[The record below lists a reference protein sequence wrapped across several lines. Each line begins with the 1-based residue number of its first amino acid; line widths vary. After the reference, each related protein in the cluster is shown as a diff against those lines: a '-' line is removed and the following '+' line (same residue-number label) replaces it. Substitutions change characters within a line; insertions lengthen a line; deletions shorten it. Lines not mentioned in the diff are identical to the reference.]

1 MEKCTNLI
9 FQGFATLPD
18 AGVPEREV
26 ESFRKSVCE
35 VKKFASRKFCGPD
48 FNFIENVEC
57 TDEVVIDGTYQ
68 SILTGT
74 LSVIVHLE
82 KDEDIGA
89 VVEIFL
95 KEAKRANLL
104 NVRGK
109 AYRNYWA

>member
-1 MEKCTNLI
+1 MEKCTKLI
-9 FQGFATLPD
+9 FQGFVTLPT
-18 AGVPEREV
+18 AGMPEQEV
-26 ESFRKSVCE
+26 ESFRKSVSRI
-35 VKKFASRKFCGPD
+35 KKFASRKFCGPD

-57 TDEVVIDGTYQ
+57 EDEVVIEGTYQ

-74 LSVIVHLE
+74 LSIIVHLE
-82 KDEDIGA
+82 NDADIGE

-95 KEAKRANLL
+95 KEAKQANFL

>member
-1 MEKCTNLI
+1 MEKCTKLI
-9 FQGFATLPD
+9 FQGFATLPN

-26 ESFRKSVCE
+26 DSFRKSVSE
-35 VKKFASRKFCGPD
+35 IKKFATRKFCGPD
-48 FNFIENVEC
+48 YNFIENVEC
-57 TDEVVIDGTYQ
+57 EDEVVIDGTYQ

-82 KDEDIGA
+82 NESDIGE

>member
-1 MEKCTNLI
+1 MEKCTKLM

-26 ESFRKSVCE
+26 ENFRKAVSGI
-35 VKKFASRKFCGPD
+35 KKFATRKFCGPD
-48 FNFIENVEC
+48 FNFIENTEC
-57 TDEVVIDGTYQ
+57 EDEVVIDGTYQ

-74 LSVIVHLE
+74 LSIIVHLE
-82 KDEDIGA
+82 NDSDIGE

-95 KEAKRANLL
+95 QEAKRANFL

-109 AYRNYWA
+109 AFRNYWA